1 MRTQLRSIL
10 IIFGLIA
17 LTTSTAYTQN
27 DSTLF
32 YLVKGKIV
40 DRSTSDPVASASIF
54 IAGSGLGTV
63 ANTEGD
69 FVLKIPALYRN
80 DSVVISSMGYESLVV
95 GIDHFNMEQNRIQLR
110 AVPIPLEEV
119 TIINQD
125 ARFIIAKAI
134 EKIRDNY
141 SVQPLIVTT
150 FYRENIRK
158 GRKYVSVSEAVLKGY
173 KASYASIFDVDR
185 VSIMKARKSSD
196 FKNRDTVILKL
207 QGGPLTMFQLDFVK
221 DPGELLDKNIMD
233 YYQYHVSGQTMID
246 TRLAHVISFHQL
258 PDIEVP
264 LYKGVFFVGVDDLAF
279 LGAEFHL
286 HEDHMDRA
294 AEFMVQ
300 AEPLGA
306 KIDIGKAD
314 YTVNYRFFHGKWH
327 LSYVRSELDVKIK
340 WDKKLFNSTF
350 TIKAEMAVTNVDST
364 NIIRFHKEDMVRSK
378 DIFVEQVEDFEDPEF
393 WGDYNIIRPEESIQ
407 SAIERMGRNTSLSSS
422 PGPGSDR

>member
-17 LTTSTAYTQN
+17 LTTSTAYTQT

-32 YLVKGKIV
+32 YQVKGKII
-40 DRSTSDPVASASIF
+40 DISTSDPVPSASIF

-63 ANTEGD
+63 ANMEGE
-69 FVLKIPALYRN
+69 FVLKIPRNYMN

-95 GIDHFNMEQNRIQLR
+95 GTDHFNMEQNLVELR

-119 TIINQD
+119 TIVNQD
-125 ARFIIAKAI
+125 ARSIIAKAI
-134 EKIRDNY
+134 EKIRNNY
-141 SVQPLIVTT
+141 SVQPLMVTT

-173 KASYASIFDVDR
+173 KASYTSIFDMDR

-207 QGGPLTMFQLDFVK
+207 QGGPLSMFQLDFVK
-221 DPGELLDKNIMD
+221 DPGELLDKNVMD
-233 YYQYHVSGQTMID
+233 YYQYHLSGQTMIGNH
-246 TRLAHVISFHQL
+246 LAHVISFHQL

-264 LYKGVFFVGVDDLAF
+264 FYKGVFFVGVDDLAF

-300 AEPLGA
+300 AEPIGA
-306 KIDIGKAD
+306 KIDIDKAD
-314 YTVNYRFFHGKWH
+314 YTINYRFFHGKWH
-327 LSYVRSELDVKIK
+327 LSYVRSEVDVKIN

-364 NIIRFHKEDMVRSK
+364 NIIRFDKEDMVRSK
-378 DIFVEQVEDFEDPEF
+378 DIFVEQVEDFEDPDF

-407 SAIERMGRNTSLSSS
+407 SAIERMGRNISLSS
-422 PGPGSDR
+422 PPAPGSNR